1 MPEWHLRKHLSP
13 PPLLPQCRDTWG
25 DTLVGRTP
33 FTSRHRKRRTLPG
46 VTKMVE
52 FRASKA
58 PRKGRADTQ
67 HRTQETRLYLSHR
80 GKGATCM
87 LFFFFMQK
95 SNQENRS
102 EFQPTQKHR
111 RKHQRAC
118 KVSPVFELFKERLLP
133 PRGGTISCTTGPIR
147 RGRVL
152 LASGEPGDGVSA
164 SEPLT
169 HTVFSIPVE
178 LVCRVALA
186 LVAAHRVHTDLLAA
200 SIVDT
205 ALVGVC
211 GTKHAPVTA
220 AHY

>member
-1 MPEWHLRKHLSP
+1 MSFVHQRPQEKAELTPSTEHKKP
-13 PPLLPQCRDTWG
+13 GFTFPTEVKELLVC
-25 DTLVGRTP
+25 
-33 FTSRHRKRRTLPG
+33 
-46 VTKMVE
+46 
-52 FRASKA
+52 
-58 PRKGRADTQ
+58 
-67 HRTQETRLYLSHR
+67 Y
-80 GKGATCM
+80 
-87 LFFFFMQK
+87 FFFFMQK

-169 HTVFSIPVE
+169 HTVFFIPVE